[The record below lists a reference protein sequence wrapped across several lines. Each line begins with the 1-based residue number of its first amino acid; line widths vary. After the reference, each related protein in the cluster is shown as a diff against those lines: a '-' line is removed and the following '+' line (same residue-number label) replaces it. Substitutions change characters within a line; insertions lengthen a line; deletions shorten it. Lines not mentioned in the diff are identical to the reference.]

1 MAKKK
6 NDEPK
11 VYKEHPSV
19 DQRITDTLRE
29 NYMPYAMSVI
39 VSRAIPEIDG
49 FKPSHRK
56 LLYTMYKMSLLNGNR
71 TKSANIVGQTMKL
84 NPHGDA
90 AIYETMVRLTRGNE
104 ALLTPFVDSKG
115 NFGKVYSRDM
125 AYAAPRYTEAK
136 LDGICAEL
144 FRDIDTDAVD
154 FVDNYDG
161 EMKEPTLLPTT
172 FPNILVSANT
182 GIAVGMASNFCGFNL
197 EEVCRTTIECIRNPE
212 HDILSTMPAPDFT
225 TGGELIY
232 DESEMRA
239 IYESGR
245 GSFKVRA
252 KWQYDKKENLIEV
265 TEIPYTMI
273 GAGINKF
280 LMDVADLVESKKLT
294 DVTDISNQSNKEGIR
309 IVLELKKDADVNKIK
324 AILYKKTKLEDTYGV
339 NMLAID
345 EGRPETMNLK
355 QILNTFLEF
364 QYRNM
369 TKKYNVLLEKELEKK
384 LG

>member
-6 NDEPK
+6 TDEPK

-56 LLYTMYKMSLLNGNR
+56 LLYTMYKMGLLNGNR

-104 ALLTPFVDSKG
+104 ALLMPFVDSKG

-136 LDGICAEL
+136 LDAFCAEL

-172 FPNILVSANT
+172 YPNILVSANT

-197 EEVCRTTIECIRNPE
+197 AEVCRTTIELIKNPE
-212 HDILSTMPAPDFT
+212 HDILSTLPAPDFT
-225 TGGELIY
+225 TGGDLIY
-232 DESEMRA
+232 DEAEMRA
-239 IYESGR
+239 IYRTGR

-252 KWQYDKKENLIEV
+252 KWAYNKKDNLIEIDGDSV
-265 TEIPYTMI
+265 HDHHRGHHRQDRRAGQERQ
-273 GAGINKF
+273 GARDCRCARRDRPFRSEDRHRPQARHRPGK
-280 LMDVADLVESKKLT
+280 ADG
-294 DVTDISNQSNKEGIR
+294 Q
-309 IVLELKKDADVNKIK
+309 AD
-324 AILYKKTKLEDTYGV
+324 EDDYPAGQ
-339 NMLAID
+339 L
-345 EGRPETMNLK
+345 LL
-355 QILNTFLEF
+355 QF
-364 QYRNM
+364 QRADCRHAARARRSRAAR
-369 TKKYNVLLEKELEKK
+369 
-384 LG
+384 